1 MPSRIGAILWAQWR
15 SLWNLRLAKGRGGRL
30 IGLAL
35 SLIWY
40 GLWTALAG
48 STAVLLADAD
58 RKWALEAAL
67 PWALALVTGYWQLT
81 PVLTASLGAGL
92 NLNKLLIFPIP
103 ERQLFVIEVLLRL
116 TTGLEM
122 LLVLGGMAVGLV
134 LNPAVPAATVLLV
147 IPLFALFNLLLAAGL
162 RSLLERLVS
171 RKRVHEALVFLFVLG
186 ATLPQ
191 ILAMTGVPAFLR
203 NALTHSPS
211 GVWPWTAAG
220 RLALGGSAALDWVVL
235 GAWTLAAFLFGR
247 WQFSRSLRLDAAAA
261 GSAARP
267 VPRSSA
273 WTNRL
278 YRLPE
283 RFLPDPLAALV
294 GKELRSLFRTP
305 RFRLVFFMGFTFGLL
320 IWAPLWQNHRVRFLP
335 APEDLSVLVSVYALL
350 LLSEVVFWNVLGFDR
365 AAVQLYF
372 AVPAPF
378 STVLLG
384 KNLAAVIVVALEVT
398 LITTACLAVRLPVT
412 AGKILETYA
421 VLLILSMYLTAAG
434 NLSSLYWARPVDP
447 DHAWGRTSRGR
458 SHALMVLVFPLL
470 GLPVVG
476 AYVARHVFQSQ
487 VVFAAVLAVVALI
500 GVTVYRAALRAA
512 AQRAERE
519 RETLLAVLLP
529 GAGPVAG

>member
-1 MPSRIGAILWAQWR
+1 MPSRIRAILWAQFR

-30 IGLAL
+30 IGLTL
-35 SLIWY
+35 SLMWY
-40 GLWTALAG
+40 SLWAALAA
-48 STAVLLADAD
+48 STAVLLADSD
-58 RKWALEAAL
+58 RKNALEAAL
-67 PWALALVTGYWQLT
+67 PWALALVTGYWQLA

-92 NLNKLLIFPIP
+92 NLNKLLVFPIP

-122 LLVLGGMAVGLV
+122 LLVLGGIAAGLL
-134 LNPAVPAATVLLV
+134 LNPAVPAATVLV
-147 IPLFALFNLLLAAGL
+147 AIPLFALFNLLLAAGL

-171 RKRVHEALVFLFVLG
+171 RKLVHEALVFLLVLG
-186 ATLPQ
+186 AAVPQ
-191 ILAMTGVPAFLR
+191 VLAVTGVPAFLR
-203 NALTHSPS
+203 EAFKHSPS
-211 GVWPWTAAG
+211 ALWPWTAAG
-220 RLALGGSAALDWVVL
+220 RWALGDSAPLDWVVL
-235 GAWTLAAFLFGR
+235 AAWVLAAYMFGR
-247 WQFSRSLRLDAAAA
+247 WQFSRSLRSEAVSAA
-261 GSAARP
+261 SAARP
-267 VPRSSA
+267 VPRSGP
-273 WTNRL
+273 WTNLL

-283 RFLPDPLAALV
+283 RVLPDPLAALV

-320 IWAPLWQNHRVRFLP
+320 IWAPLWQTERIRLLP

-372 AVPAPF
+372 SVPAPF
-378 STVLLG
+378 STVLVG
-384 KNLAAVIVVALEVT
+384 KNLAAVIVVVLEVT
-398 LITTACLAVRLPVT
+398 LIATACLLVRLPVT

-470 GLPVVG
+470 GLPVVA

-487 VVFAAVLAVVALI
+487 AVFAGGLAVAALMGVAM
-500 GVTVYRAALRAA
+500 YRAALRAA
-512 AQRAERE
+512 TRRAERE
-519 RETLLAVLLP
+519 RETLLAVLVP